1 MPELA
6 EVEYYRK
13 QWMPVVGE
21 RIRAVIVNPVSRVF
35 EGTDSDTLARG
46 LVGESLQRGLRHGK
60 QMCFVFGRECW
71 LGVHLG
77 MTGKLSLRD
86 ASYSQGKHDHL
97 VLSTESGRKLVFTDS
112 RMFGRVLYARERE
125 APYWFVDL
133 PPEPLDEAFTL
144 DRFNS
149 YLNRRTKAPVKGV
162 LLMQE
167 FFPGIGNWM
176 ADEILWRC
184 RIIPSVRAGAI
195 GPQKRAELFEVTREV
210 CQDALRVIGTDWGRP
225 PDDWLFNHRW
235 QDGGQCPKMGGLL
248 RRETIGGRTTCWSPL
263 WQVYRGELKR
273 SAVAKRR

>member
-13 QWMPVVGE
+13 QWMPAVGE
-21 RIRAVIVNPVSRVF
+21 RIRSVVINPASLVF
-35 EGTDSDTLARG
+35 EGTDTALLARG

-60 QMCFVFGRECW
+60 QMCFVFSNGHW
-71 LGVHLG
+71 LGIHLG
-77 MTGKLSLRD
+77 MTGKIALCDSALP
-86 ASYSQGKHDHL
+86 QGEHNHL
-97 VLSTESGRKLVFTDS
+97 IMTTESGRKLVFTDP
-112 RMFGRVLYARERE
+112 RMFGRVLYAQDRE

-133 PPEPLDEAFTL
+133 PPEPLDPAFTL
-144 DRFNS
+144 DRMNS
-149 YLNRRTKAPVKGV
+149 YLNRRSKASIKGV

-176 ADEILWRC
+176 ADEILWRS
-184 RIIPSVRAGAI
+184 RIQPSARAGAI
-195 GPQKRAELFEVTREV
+195 GAMKRIELFNVTRAV
-210 CQDALRVIGTDWGRP
+210 CEDALRVIGTDWGRP

-235 QDGGQCPKMGGLL
+235 KDGGQCPKMGGRL